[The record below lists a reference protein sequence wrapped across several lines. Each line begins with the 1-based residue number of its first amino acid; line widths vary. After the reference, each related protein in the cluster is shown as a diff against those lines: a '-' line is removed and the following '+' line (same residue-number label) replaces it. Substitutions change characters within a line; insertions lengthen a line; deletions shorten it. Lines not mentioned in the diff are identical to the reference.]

1 MLDRSETE
9 GIEPLG
15 VFAAAAG
22 TDFRCFWSSPEEQ
35 RTLVGVGIAAE
46 WVGDGDS
53 EIFREAADFVSELD
67 FDGDMPLL
75 LGGFAFRCSA
85 DAHRSFAGVP
95 FDDGVHADGLP
106 VDALSDDGIS
116 DDVVP
121 TDGQRAD
128 HLSPD
133 GLSADGQ
140 RVAQSVETPL
150 SDSGSIWGGFPSG
163 RLVLPEVLLSFP
175 AADSGNPEG
184 AEPVEAVLAGGKSE
198 RLLRELLLSRERE
211 LSEAGATD
219 PATSDLETADTE
231 TSSFADQEP
240 AGYGYEISGRQQAEQ
255 ETSATDFRRLLRE
268 AVEAVVSGELE
279 KVVVARQVRH
289 AFSPAPEDVLR
300 RLCERGGRST
310 VFAFASAGGA
320 GSGATGR
327 VFAGEMP
334 VVSSDVFANAGS
346 GATRSIFAGASP
358 ELLAAKSG
366 ECFTS
371 LALAGSKPLHE
382 ADLLLSDAKELAEHQ
397 YVVDHLR
404 SRLADTEAELAVTGP
419 PEVLCLANIAHLASR
434 VSGKTPDGILGLVE
448 VLHPSPAVAGVP
460 TDAAL
465 EFLDQHEQFERGWY
479 AGPVGWLTPDG
490 DGRFFVALRS
500 VLLNPDECLL
510 FAGSGIVEGSCPEK
524 EEQET
529 WLKLQTAMEALLSPS
544 PANSPSPAD
553 SPSPPNSTSPANS
566 TSLADSPS
574 PPNSSSLANP
584 TSPPNSTSPAS
595 SPSPANPTSLAV

>member
-1 MLDRSETE
+1 MEISRFLLDRSETE

-22 TDFRCFWSSPEEQ
+22 ADFRCFWSSPEER

-75 LGGFAFRCSA
+75 LGGFAFRCSN
-85 DAHRSFAGVP
+85 DAHRSFADAP
-95 FDDGVHADGLP
+95 DDGVHADGLP
-106 VDALSDDGIS
+106 VDALSVDGFSVDGIS
-116 DDVVP
+116 VDVVP
-121 TDGQRAD
+121 ADGQLAD

-150 SDSGSIWGGFPSG
+150 SDSGSIWSGFPSG

-175 AADSGNPEG
+175 AADAGEHDEK
-184 AEPVEAVLAGGKSE
+184 EPVETVLAGRKSV
-198 RLLRELLLSRERE
+198 RLLAELISKARE
-211 LSEAGATD
+211 LSEAGPANLAT
-219 PATSDLETADTE
+219 ADLETADTE
-231 TSSFADQEP
+231 ISSFADQEP
-240 AGYGYEISGRQQAEQ
+240 AGYGYETSGRKQAEQ

-268 AVEAVVSGELE
+268 AVEAVMSGGLE

-289 AFSPAPEDVLR
+289 GRSPAPEDVLR

-320 GSGATGR
+320 S
-327 VFAGEMP
+327 
-334 VVSSDVFANAGS
+334 S
-346 GATRSIFAGASP
+346 GATRKVFAGASP

-382 ADLLLSDAKELAEHQ
+382 ADLLLSDTKELAEHQ

-404 SRLADTEAELAVTGP
+404 SRLADTEAELAATGP

-434 VSGKTPDGILGLVE
+434 VSGKTSDDILGLVE
-448 VLHPSPAVAGVP
+448 ALHPSPAVAGVP

-465 EFLDQHEQFERGWY
+465 EFLHQHEQFDRGWY

-500 VLLNPDECLL
+500 VLLNPDECLV

-529 WLKLQTAMEALLSPS
+529 WLKLQTAMEALLPPS
-544 PANSPSPAD
+544 PANSSSP
-553 SPSPPNSTSPANS
+553 
-566 TSLADSPS
+566 L
-574 PPNSSSLANP
+574 
-584 TSPPNSTSPAS
+584 S
-595 SPSPANPTSLAV
+595 SPSLAV

>member
-1 MLDRSETE
+1 MEISRFLLDRSETE

-15 VFAAAAG
+15 VFAAATGA
-22 TDFRCFWSSPEEQ
+22 DFRCFWSSPEER

-53 EIFREAADFVSELD
+53 EIFREAADFVSELN
-67 FDGDMPLL
+67 FDGDMPVL

-85 DAHRSFAGVP
+85 DAHRSFA
-95 FDDGVHADGLP
+95 DG
-106 VDALSDDGIS
+106 
-116 DDVVP
+116 
-121 TDGQRAD
+121 
-128 HLSPD
+128 
-133 GLSADGQ
+133 
-140 RVAQSVETPL
+140 
-150 SDSGSIWGGFPSG
+150 WGGFPSG

-175 AADSGNPEG
+175 AADADKIE
-184 AEPVEAVLAGGKSE
+184 EAAVILAGSKSE
-198 RLLRELLLSRERE
+198 RLLEELISKARE
-211 LSEAGATD
+211 LSEAD
-219 PATSDLETADTE
+219 PANLATSSVCEADTQTCGELSETDAANPATADLETADTE
-231 TSSFADQEP
+231 ISSFADQEP
-240 AGYGYEISGRQQAEQ
+240 AGYGYETSGRQQAEQ
-255 ETSATDFRRLLRE
+255 ETSTTDFRRLLHE

-300 RLCERGGRST
+300 RLCERGGSST

-320 GSGATGR
+320 GSGATGS

-371 LALAGSKPLHE
+371 LALAGSKPLSE
-382 ADLLLSDAKELAEHQ
+382 ADLLLSDPKELAEHQ

-404 SRLADTEAELAVTGP
+404 SRLADTEADLAVTGP
-419 PEVLCLANIAHLASR
+419 PEVLRLANIAHLASS
-434 VSGKTPDGILGLVE
+434 VSGETSDGILGLVE
-448 VLHPSPAVAGVP
+448 ALHPSPAVAGVP

-465 EFLDQHEQFERGWY
+465 EFLRQHEQFDRGWY

-500 VLLNPDECLL
+500 VLLNPDECVL

-529 WLKLQTAMEALLSPS
+529 WLKLQTAMEALLP
-544 PANSPSPAD
+544 
-553 SPSPPNSTSPANS
+553 PSPPNSTSP
-566 TSLADSPS
+566 
-574 PPNSSSLANP
+574 PN
-584 TSPPNSTSPAS
+584 
-595 SPSPANPTSLAV
+595 SPSPANSRPLAV

>member
-1 MLDRSETE
+1 MEISRFLLDRSETE
-9 GIEPLG
+9 GIAPLG

-22 TDFRCFWSSPEEQ
+22 ADFRCFWSSPEER

-46 WVGDGDS
+46 WVGDGGPRVF
-53 EIFREAADFVSELD
+53 EEAADFVRKLD
-67 FDGDMPLL
+67 FGGDMPVL

-85 DAHRSFAGVP
+85 DAHRSFG
-95 FDDGVHADGLP
+95 
-106 VDALSDDGIS
+106 DAPS

-121 TDGQRAD
+121 VDGVFGDGSSA
-128 HLSPD
+128 D
-133 GLSADGQ
+133 GLSAGGLLTNRLSADGL

-150 SDSGSIWGGFPSG
+150 SDYGSVWGGFPSG

-175 AADSGNPEG
+175 AANAGET
-184 AEPVEAVLAGGKSE
+184 EEAAVVLAGGKSE
-198 RLLRELLLSRERE
+198 RLLRELLSRARELSERE
-211 LSEAGATD
+211 LSETNGAN

-240 AGYGYEISGRQQAEQ
+240 SGNETSGSKQADQ
-255 ETSATDFRRLLRE
+255 ETSAADFRRLLLE
-268 AVEAVVSGELE
+268 AVEAVGSGELE

-310 VFAFASAGGA
+310 VFAFSSAGGA

-346 GATRSIFAGASP
+346 GATRSVFAGASP

-371 LALAGSKPLHE
+371 LALAGSKPLSE

-397 YVVDHLR
+397 YVVDYLR
-404 SRLADTEAELAVTGP
+404 SRLANTEAELAATGP
-419 PEVLCLANIAHLASR
+419 PEVLCLANIAHLASS

-448 VLHPSPAVAGVP
+448 ALHPSPAVAGVP

-465 EFLDQHEQFERGWY
+465 EFLSQHEQFDRGWY

-500 VLLNPDECLL
+500 VLLNPDESLL

-529 WLKLQTAMEALLSPS
+529 WLKLQTAMEALLPSSPV
-544 PANSPSPAD
+544 NSP
-553 SPSPPNSTSPANS
+553 
-566 TSLADSPS
+566 L
-574 PPNSSSLANP
+574 
-584 TSPPNSTSPAS
+584 PAS
-595 SPSPANPTSLAV
+595 SPSPASSPPLANSPSPASSPPLTNSPSPAV